1 MRRKFIR
8 TFVAVLA
15 AIAVFGFAY
24 PDDLWDY
31 DVASQSDIVMK
42 VPEKLPTH
50 RDQQAIDSSLLTA
63 LRKSTCF
70 PSSESAQRPLHLCL
84 SPPVFSVA
92 ETPADIA

>member
-31 DVASQSDIVMK
+31 DVASQSDMVMK
-42 VPEKLPTH
+42 LPEKLPTH
-50 RDQQAIDSSLLTA
+50 WDQQAIESPLLTA
-63 LRKSTCF
+63 LRKSTSF
-70 PSSESAQRPLHLCL
+70 PNSDVSTASPALVSL
-84 SPPVFSVA
+84 STCVLRC
-92 ETPADIA
+92 